1 MNHKMHYALV
11 PKNGSYRGIDRA
23 MSTEDIFPGRKYSA
37 KDLELY
43 FDFVNDTDLSPTAPT
58 LETLK
63 KYKQQ
68 FEQYHANC
76 EIILYGDHPLYPPES
91 ETYHFLGI
99 DIVND
104 GESFLENPNWNPSRV
119 RALLNS
125 DGLCSTLDVAKKV
138 QQILCA
144 VDQCPLTLCWVYLYC
159 PAQTSASTDS

>member
-1 MNHKMHYALV
+1 
-11 PKNGSYRGIDRA
+11 

-76 EIILYGDHPLYPPES
+76 EIILYGDHPLHPPES

-104 GESFLENPNWNPSRV
+104 GESFLENPNWNPLRSPRVTEFGWAMQHLGRCQKSATNPLRSRSMPID
-119 RALLNS
+119 ALL
-125 DGLCSTLDVAKKV
+125 GIFVLPRPDV
-138 QQILCA
+138 CFN
-144 VDQCPLTLCWVYLYC
+144 
-159 PAQTSASTDS
+159 